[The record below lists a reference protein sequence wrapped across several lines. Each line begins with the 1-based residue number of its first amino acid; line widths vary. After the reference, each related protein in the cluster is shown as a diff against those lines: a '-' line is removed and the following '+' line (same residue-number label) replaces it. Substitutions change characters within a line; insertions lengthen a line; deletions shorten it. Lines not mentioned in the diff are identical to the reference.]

1 MPRSKKAVGMT
12 PDSTRKSSKSSAASE
27 AVPTTK
33 PTHKKA
39 GWQERFL
46 ALLAETFSVT
56 AAAAGA
62 STDRSYAYECR
73 RKDPDFAAK
82 WDAALQSAV
91 DRLEQAAYDRALQ
104 TSDTL
109 AIFLLKTRRPAL
121 YRDQQHVQT
130 TQLNINYSDLT
141 EDQLERLANGEDPA
155 AVLAISRNR

>member
-12 PDSTRKSSKSSAASE
+12 PDSTRKSSNPSKTS
-27 AVPTTK
+27 PTKT
-33 PTHKKA
+33 THKKA

-46 ALLAETFSVT
+46 TLLSETFSVT
-56 AAAAGA
+56 AAAAG
-62 STDRSYAYECR
+62 SGTDRSYAYHCR
-73 RKDPDFAAK
+73 RNDPDFAEK
-82 WDAALQSAV
+82 WDAALNAAI
-91 DRLEQAAYDRALQ
+91 DRLEQAAYDRAIQ

-109 AIFLLKTRRPAL
+109 AIFLLKTRRPDL

-155 AVLAISRNR
+155 AVLASSRNR

>member
-12 PDSTRKSSKSSAASE
+12 PDSTRKSSKSSAAS
-27 AVPTTK
+27 PTK

-73 RKDPDFAAK
+73 RRDPDFAAK

-109 AIFLLKTRRPAL
+109 AIFLLKTRRPEL

-155 AVLAISRNR
+155 AVLSSSRNR